1 MYKYKYEMHL
11 HTVACSACAN
21 STAEE
26 MVLAAKEAGFS
37 GIVLTN
43 HFMHGNTAIDR
54 NLPWERFAGA
64 YAEDYYNAKKIGDQL
79 GIDVLF
85 GIEEGVGDGKEA
97 LIYGLS
103 PETIIG
109 EANMPNMSLRELADF
124 VHAHGGL
131 LYAAHPFRDRPYI
144 KNPDT
149 EPDMTCYDSIEV
161 YNRFNTEDANQKAE
175 RFARKIGIR
184 GIAGGDTHSAANVGA
199 TGLAFKQRITT
210 GCELVE
216 ALKSEDYRFVI
227 DGEVVD

>member
-1 MYKYKYEMHL
+1 MYKYEMHI
-11 HTVACSACAN
+11 HTTACSACAN

-26 MVLAAKEAGFS
+26 MVTATKEAGFS
-37 GIVLTN
+37 GLVLTN
-43 HFMHGNTAIDR
+43 HFMHGNTVIDR

-64 YAEDYYNAKKIGDQL
+64 YAEDYYNAKRLGDQL

-103 PETIIG
+103 PEDIVSEPKIASMT
-109 EANMPNMSLRELADF
+109 LRELADF
-124 VHAHGGL
+124 VHSHGGL

-144 KNPDT
+144 KNPNA

-161 YNRFNTEDANQKAE
+161 YNRFNTEDANIKAE
-175 RFARKIGIR
+175 KFAKKNGLC

-199 TGLAFKQRITT
+199 TGLAFKHRIKTNQ
-210 GCELVE
+210 ELVE
-216 ALKSEDYRFVI
+216 ALKAGDFKFVI
-227 DGEVVD
+227 DGEIVD